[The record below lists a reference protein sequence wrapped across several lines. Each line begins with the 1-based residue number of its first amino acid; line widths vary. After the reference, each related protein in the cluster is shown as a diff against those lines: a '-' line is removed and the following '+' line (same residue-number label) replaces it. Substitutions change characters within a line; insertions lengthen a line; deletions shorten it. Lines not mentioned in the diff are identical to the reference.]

1 MQTKSDRGD
10 FSHGSI
16 PGNILRLAVPI
27 TIAELIHVLY
37 NVVDRMY
44 IGHIPGTGT
53 AALTGIGISLPL
65 ITLITAFAGL
75 CGTGGAPLCSIARG
89 KGRDS
94 EAQAITETAFTLLLV
109 FAAVLTGVLFFAR
122 KPLLCLMGADAET
135 LPYAMEYF
143 TIYLF
148 GTVFVLINLGMNPF
162 INAQGF
168 SKVGMCTVLIG
179 AVLNILLDPLFIFTF
194 NLGVRGAAYATVIS
208 QFFGSVWVV
217 LFLTGRRVTLPLR
230 RLRLNWTYSLQ
241 ILQLG
246 ATGFA
251 FKITNSITQP
261 VTGLTGGTQPVM
273 GYNYGAKLY
282 RRVRQSIGFMLLSTL
297 GYTLAAWVLLMRFP
311 EMLVRIF
318 TPDPKLI
325 EFCVPCLRVYF
336 GVFFMM
342 SFQMTGQ
349 NTYIGLNRPKL
360 AVFFSLLRKIILIAP
375 LTVLLPYT
383 RLGVMGVFYAE
394 LISQLVGASA
404 CFLTMVFTIW
414 RKMPQ
419 ADQRMDAAV

>member
-1 MQTKSDRGD
+1 
-10 FSHGSI
+10 
-16 PGNILRLAVPI
+16 
-27 TIAELIHVLY
+27 
-37 NVVDRMY
+37 
-44 IGHIPGTGT
+44 
-53 AALTGIGISLPL
+53 
-65 ITLITAFAGL
+65 
-75 CGTGGAPLCSIARG
+75 
-89 KGRDS
+89 
-94 EAQAITETAFTLLLV
+94 
-109 FAAVLTGVLFFAR
+109 
-122 KPLLCLMGADAET
+122 
-135 LPYAMEYF
+135 
-143 TIYLF
+143 
-148 GTVFVLINLGMNPF
+148 
-162 INAQGF
+162 
-168 SKVGMCTVLIG
+168 
-179 AVLNILLDPLFIFTF
+179 
-194 NLGVRGAAYATVIS
+194 
-208 QFFGSVWVV
+208 
-217 LFLTGRRVTLPLR
+217 
-230 RLRLNWTYSLQ
+230 
-241 ILQLG
+241 
-246 ATGFA
+246 
-251 FKITNSITQP
+251 
-261 VTGLTGGTQPVM
+261 
-273 GYNYGAKLY
+273 
-282 RRVRQSIGFMLLSTL
+282 MLLSTL

-414 RKMPQ
+414 RKLPQ